1 MYIKTTAASVPQA
14 LAALEE
20 AVTAH
25 GFGVLH
31 RYDFRETL
39 AGKGFPIDEDC
50 HVLEICNPRVASE
63 VLRRDMKMNMAL
75 PCRVSVY
82 SEGGQTHVGMIEPT
96 AVLGLLSTDEA
107 MKDIGAEVEAST
119 RRIIDDAVAT
129 R

>member
-1 MYIKTTAASVPQA
+1 MYIKKTAASVSQA

-39 AGKGFPIDEDC
+39 AGKGFPIDEAC

-96 AVLGLLSTDEA
+96 AVLGLLSTDDA
-107 MKDIGAEVEAST
+107 MKDIGTEVEATT
-119 RRIIDDAVAT
+119 RRIIDDAAAA

>member
-39 AGKGFPIDEDC
+39 AGKGFPIDEAC

-82 SEGGQTHVGMIEPT
+82 SEGGQTHVGMIEPS
-96 AVLGLLSTDEA
+96 AVLGLLSTDDA

>member
-1 MYIKTTAASVPQA
+1 MYIKQTTASVPQA

-39 AGKGFPIDEDC
+39 AGKGFPIDEAC

-63 VLRRDMKMNMAL
+63 VLKRDMKMNMAL

-82 SEGGQTHVGMIEPT
+82 SEDGQTHIGMIEPT
-96 AVLGLLSTDEA
+96 AVLGLLSTDA
-107 MKDIGAEVEAST
+107 DVTQIGAEVEATT
-119 RRIIDDAVAT
+119 RRIVDDAAAA

>member
-39 AGKGFPIDEDC
+39 AGKGFPIDEAC

-82 SEGGQTHVGMIEPT
+82 SEGGQTHVGMIEPS

>member
-39 AGKGFPIDEDC
+39 AGKGFPIDEAC

>member
-1 MYIKTTAASVPQA
+1 MYIKKTAASVPQA

-39 AGKGFPIDEDC
+39 AGKGFPIDEPC

-82 SEGGQTHVGMIEPT
+82 SDGGQTHVGMIEPS

-107 MKDIGAEVEAST
+107 MKDIGAEVEATT
-119 RRIIDDAVAT
+119 RRIIDDAVAA